1 MHHTPAAPSQL
12 AAGGG
17 VVAQPGAELVKHL
30 ARLGLIEQ
38 LVVGAIPHVED
49 LVRAAGL
56 VHQATR
62 LCAR

>member
-1 MHHTPAAPSQL
+1 MHLLQL

-17 VVAQPGAELVKHL
+17 VVRQPGAELVEHL
-30 ARLGLIEQ
+30 PRLRLVEQ

-56 VHQATR
+56 IHQAAR
-62 LCAR
+62 LH